1 MFRRTLIKLTVLNTI
16 ILFIII
22 GLLSASVYFYT
33 KTVLYRS
40 IDSSFHDLSDHFMD
54 KDGPRPIRDP
64 MMGFLIWDSNNK
76 LIVSDKDSG
85 FDLYGSSLQKLK
97 PKSINHIVEQ
107 KVGTD
112 YFRTLSSKMLMGKNV
127 VIVEFWININPTK
140 QVLKTLLMIMWVAL
154 IAGVLIAAVAGL
166 FLARRA
172 LKPIQAAWDRQQQFV
187 SDASHE
193 IRTPLTIIQSRIEML
208 LQTPQAKVQEKVND
222 ISISLR
228 ETRRLSKLVSQL
240 LTLARSDANQI
251 ELDLS
256 PLTLN
261 TVLRQVFEQFE
272 ELAVYQ
278 DKQLT
283 LNISEKPMEI
293 LGDKGR
299 IHQVLVIFLDN
310 ALKFTGEGGEITMIG
325 RQEGNNVVI
334 EIKDNGIGIKPEHL
348 PHVFDRFFQADPSRT
363 DREGTG
369 LGLSIAKW
377 IIEKHKGRLSVE
389 STVGQGT
396 QFTMVFPTLKSNQKG
411 KE

>member
-1 MFRRTLIKLTVLNTI
+1 MFRRTLIKLTVLNTM

-33 KTVLYRS
+33 KSVLYGG
-40 IDSSFHDLSDHFMD
+40 IDHSLHDLSEHYKGDS
-54 KDGPRPIRDP
+54 IRDP
-64 MMGFLIWDSNNK
+64 SMGVLIWDSNNK
-76 LIVSDKDSG
+76 LILSDKDSR
-85 FDLYGSSLQKLK
+85 FDFYGDSLKKLK
-97 PKSINHIVEQ
+97 PQPLDHVLEQ
-107 KVGTD
+107 KVEGY
-112 YFRTLSSKMLMGKNV
+112 YFRTLSTKMLMGSNV
-127 VIVEFWININPTK
+127 VIVEFWININPQK
-140 QVLKTLLMIMWVAL
+140 QVLHTLLMIIWVAL
-154 IAGVLIAAVAGL
+154 IAGGIIAAVAGL

-172 LKPIQAAWDRQQQFV
+172 LKPIQSAWDRQQQFV

-208 LQTPQAKVQEKVND
+208 LRSPQAKIQEKVND
-222 ISISLR
+222 ISISLK

-251 ELDLS
+251 EIELV
-256 PLTLN
+256 PLELN
-261 TVLRQVFEQFE
+261 AVLRQVFEQFE
-272 ELAVYQ
+272 ELAFFQ

-283 LNISEKPMEI
+283 LNISENPMMV
-293 LGDKGR
+293 LGDKER

-310 ALKFTGEGGEITMIG
+310 ALKFTGEDGEITISG
-325 RQEGNNVVI
+325 RQEGNSI
-334 EIKDNGIGIKPEHL
+334 YIDIKDNGVGIKPEHL
-348 PHVFDRFFQADPSRT
+348 SRVFDRFFQADPSRT

-389 STVGQGT
+389 STVGKGT
-396 QFTMVFPTLKSNQKG
+396 RFTLMFPTLKANQRG

>member
-1 MFRRTLIKLTVLNTI
+1 MFRRTLVKLTLLNTI

-40 IDSSFHDLSDHFMD
+40 TDQSLLDAKGHFVDHVD
-54 KDGPRPIRDP
+54 HGGPRDPQIGMILWNSNSKFIMTNRDRLDP
-64 MMGFLIWDSNNK
+64 LT
-76 LIVSDKDSG
+76 
-85 FDLYGSSLQKLK
+85 SSLKELK
-97 PKSINHIVEQ
+97 PKSLDIVVEQ
-107 KVGTD
+107 KVGD
-112 YFRTLSSKMLMGKNV
+112 FYFRTLSSKMITNNGV
-127 VIVEFWININPTK
+127 VIVEFWTLVNAQK
-140 QVLKTLLMIMWVAL
+140 QVLQTLLMIIWVAL
-154 IAGVLIAAVAGL
+154 IAGVLIAAGAGL
-166 FLARRA
+166 FLAQRA
-172 LKPIQAAWDRQQQFV
+172 LKPIQIAWDRQQQFV

-208 LQTPQAKVQEKVND
+208 LQTPQAKIQEKVND

-251 ELDLS
+251 ELELA

-261 TVLRQVFEQFE
+261 PVLRQVFEQFE
-272 ELAVYQ
+272 ELAAYQ

-283 LNISEKPMEI
+283 LNITEKPMAI
-293 LGDKGR
+293 LGDKER

-310 ALKFTGEGGEITMIG
+310 ALKFTGEEGEITISG
-325 RQEGNNVVI
+325 RQEGNTVMI
-334 EIKDNGIGIKPEHL
+334 EIKDNGIGIKSEYL
-348 PHVFDRFFQADPSRT
+348 PRVFDRFFQADPSRT

-377 IIEKHKGRLSVE
+377 IMEKHRGRLSVD
-389 STVGQGT
+389 STVGHGT
-396 QFTMVFPTLKSNQKG
+396 KFTLSFPSLKANQKG